1 MLISSLD
8 DSILDKIRNFASGA
22 TTVFY
27 VRDARLLAASGEAS
41 VPMVHH
47 LNRLG
52 EIYRDKLLFGLSLKQ
67 VPSIFEQIEKKFAG
81 WHCRGASQIIIHIE
95 GGQTFQLEEILNNDL
110 GSSIRETLWTLLAR
124 GARLVGQSAGAI
136 TLGSFNTAYLKRYNG
151 DLCSWNRSILE
162 GHASPNPTGA
172 RMAEAV
178 DASFIPHFITA
189 DHGEKAQQFANE
201 KKMCVFGIEDG
212 GFLMFKY
219 VVRDP
224 HSSSYWSYLSNLN
237 PVRYATDKIHVF
249 RPR

>member
-8 DSILDKIRNFASGA
+8 DSILNEIRNFASGA
-22 TTVFY
+22 ATVFY

-41 VPMVHH
+41 VPMVDH

-52 EIYRDKLLFGLSLKQ
+52 QIYIDKLLYGLFLGQ
-67 VPSIFEQIEKKFAG
+67 VPQILEQ
-81 WHCRGASQIIIHIE
+81 CRVASQIIIHIE
-95 GGQTFQLEEILNNDL
+95 GGQTFQLEEILNSDL
-110 GSSIRETLWTLLAR
+110 GDTIREALWTLLAR

-136 TLGSFNTAYLKRYNG
+136 TLGSFNTAYLKGYNG
-151 DLCSWNRSILE
+151 DLCSWNRSMLE

-178 DASFIPHFITA
+178 YASFIPHFNRTN
-189 DHGEKAQQFANE
+189 HGKKAQQFADE

-219 VVRDP
+219 VVFNPD
-224 HSSSYWSYLSNLN
+224 SSSYWSDLSKLD
-237 PVRYATDKIHVF
+237 PVRYATGKIHKF